1 VVVIDAVD
9 TAETGDPVAF
19 DGDRT
24 TDPDGQ
30 LMTYSWSIDGQ
41 VLDVENP
48 WLSVSF
54 AHPGTHVVTLTATD
68 TTGASATAT
77 HTIVLTGI
85 DRLPSTL
92 KPIGSTLVGLTE
104 AAEVVVTA
112 PRMRVYKQRLRV
124 VLSCRNAERCPG
136 VLRIVAL
143 KGKHQTPYLLAQR
156 SVNVKAGSPRVVHA
170 KLGPKGRRRL
180 AASSLTSVRATMY
193 RGTKVR
199 TSAIWGVMS
208 YRVRVSR

>member
-1 VVVIDAVD
+1 M
-9 TAETGDPVAF
+9 AF

-68 TTGASATAT
+68 STGASATAS

-85 DRLPSTL
+85 DRLASTL
-92 KPIGSTLVGLTE
+92 KPIGSTLAGLAE
-104 AAEVVVTA
+104 SAEVVVSA
-112 PRMRVYKQRLRV
+112 PKVRLYKKRLRI
-124 VLSCRNAERCPG
+124 VLSCRKAERCKG

-143 KGKHQTPYLLAQR
+143 KGKHQSPYLLTQR
-156 SVNVKAGSPRVVHA
+156 SVNVKSGRPRVVHA

-180 AASSLTSVRATMY
+180 GSSALTSVRATVY
-193 RGTKVR
+193 RGSKVR
-199 TSAIWGVMS
+199 TASIWGVMA
-208 YRVRVSR
+208 YRVRISR